1 MAASSKR
8 FGEGRV
14 RFGSDVADIDRISW
28 GSLELDMAT
37 WGGAPMGRVIRPWGG
52 KHTAKSLIT
61 WGLVKSAQ
69 EFRSDK
75 YPDGLTCVYFNAE
88 GQYDPHFTKEFMG
101 VDTDKLVVEE
111 GSIIEEITS
120 KAAAYLDVAHILIID
135 SIGHCQSR
143 AQYELDPAKGAT
155 KGARGTQAVAWGQ
168 FLKHVIERMDKHEN
182 MIVAIDQ
189 VRTNQTYG
197 QEIASGSNI
206 WDHCSS
212 MDLHH
217 RKIAN
222 LYKQADGTLGPD
234 RPQKPHYQT
243 MGQEVLIDGF
253 EIGIEVNKC
262 VTGETEVHTND
273 GLRLARDLAGREV
286 MTLSEGGVYRPAKWF
301 SGGAA
306 PIYRVVLK
314 TGDEIF
320 ATGNHEWVTSYR
332 HHGIR
337 QKCLTVDL
345 VGKSIPI
352 QPIKDFSYDE
362 EEYAEGVRHGMTY
375 GDGTLYKSSSMKG
388 SKARLIQFTSEDREV
403 MDRFFSEP
411 REGAHYSA
419 RTTPR
424 EIKHGATDLMAYTVS
439 SLPAKWKSLPALGSS
454 QSYLRGFIA
463 GLLEADGHFNKKGG
477 IYIYQSSKESLKTIR
492 KIAQEA
498 GISCGSIYEMKRNAG
513 AAIVGSGGI
522 VGNIV
527 KEGVWY
533 SLSFG
538 KKSFFGSDGSVDER
552 MVLKSNH
559 KKNLITS
566 GPSRNDL
573 YTQVVSVEPTGRVEE
588 VFCCDEPETHTW
600 VIGNGILTGNS
611 RVCRPFGKYR
621 GRLDFYDMQW
631 DRNFELKKVALY
643 LGVVTQSGAYFSI
656 DGESKSMHGHKQFD
670 QRLNEDPSLVMKIYG
685 AVDKYFKENGYGKNQ

>member
-1 MAASSKR
+1 MPVDPSNLKAIMAASSKK

-14 RFGSDVADIDRISW
+14 RFGSEVAEIDRISW

-52 KHTAKSLIT
+52 KHTAKSLIA

-69 EFRSDK
+69 EHRSDK

-111 GSIIEEITS
+111 GSIIEEITA

-197 QEIASGSNI
+197 QEVASGSNI

-217 RKIAN
+217 RKVAN
-222 LYKQADGTLGPD
+222 LYQQADGSLGPD

-253 EIGIEVNKC
+253 EIGIEVNK
-262 VTGETEVHTND
+262 
-273 GLRLARDLAGREV
+273 
-286 MTLSEGGVYRPAKWF
+286 
-301 SGGAA
+301 
-306 PIYRVVLK
+306 
-314 TGDEIF
+314 
-320 ATGNHEWVTSYR
+320 
-332 HHGIR
+332 
-337 QKCLTVDL
+337 
-345 VGKSIPI
+345 
-352 QPIKDFSYDE
+352 
-362 EEYAEGVRHGMTY
+362 
-375 GDGTLYKSSSMKG
+375 
-388 SKARLIQFTSEDREV
+388 
-403 MDRFFSEP
+403 
-411 REGAHYSA
+411 
-419 RTTPR
+419 
-424 EIKHGATDLMAYTVS
+424 
-439 SLPAKWKSLPALGSS
+439 
-454 QSYLRGFIA
+454 
-463 GLLEADGHFNKKGG
+463 
-477 IYIYQSSKESLKTIR
+477 
-492 KIAQEA
+492 
-498 GISCGSIYEMKRNAG
+498 
-513 AAIVGSGGI
+513 
-522 VGNIV
+522 
-527 KEGVWY
+527 
-533 SLSFG
+533 
-538 KKSFFGSDGSVDER
+538 
-552 MVLKSNH
+552 
-559 KKNLITS
+559 
-566 GPSRNDL
+566 
-573 YTQVVSVEPTGRVEE
+573 
-588 VFCCDEPETHTW
+588 
-600 VIGNGILTGNS
+600 S

-621 GRLDFYDMQW
+621 GRLGFEDMQW

-643 LGVVTQSGAYFSI
+643 LGVVTQSGAYFSV

-670 QRLNEDPSLVMKIYG
+670 QRLDEDPSLVMKIYG
-685 AVDKYFKENGYGKNQ
+685 AVDKYFKDNGYGKVK